1 MSSMQYRDLLPLI
14 NRPTR
19 YLGGEAGSIIKEE
32 SAKIETRIALAFP
45 DVYEVGMS
53 HLGLA
58 ILYHILNDLDWC
70 AAERVYA
77 PWPDLESLLREHQIP
92 LVSLETERP
101 LADFD
106 AIGFT
111 LQYELSYSNLLNM
124 LDLAGIPRRSAARDE
139 RHPLIIVGG
148 PCAYNPEPLADFFD
162 VALIGDGEEAI
173 LDVATCL
180 RQSKKEGWNRL
191 RTLEALSKIEGI
203 YVPAFYSVTYHPD
216 GSIAS
221 LSPLPGQPAQVRRR
235 FLNDLDRARFPTQP
249 LVPLMQTVHDRVA
262 VEIARGCTRGCRFC
276 QAGYLYRPVRERS
289 PQRIEAIVA
298 DSLAATGY
306 EEISLL
312 SLSTGDYGC
321 IEPLLKNLMTQHA
334 EDRIAVSLPSLR
346 VGSLTPELMEE
357 IKKVRK
363 TGFTLA
369 PEAGSER
376 LRNVINKGISEE
388 DLLAGT
394 QAAFTLGWRLIKLY
408 FMTGLPTETD
418 EDLHALIELASKV
431 KKSGKGSGGADVN
444 VAVSTYVPKAHTPFQ
459 WEEQIDTA
467 ETRRRQS
474 LLRSGLAAKKLR
486 FKWHEPDLS
495 FLEGVF
501 ARGDRRLGQVLE
513 RAVDLGCHFDGWREH
528 FRFPLWQQA
537 FSDCNIDP
545 TWYLRER
552 RKDEILPWEHIDC
565 GVAKSFLLLEW
576 QRSRAGIY
584 TPDCRGGACS
594 ACGICDHQE
603 LRMRLYRAGN
613 DAALLP
619 TPNEPATEE
628 RRRIRLCVRKA
639 GKARFSSHLE
649 FMTAM
654 HRAVRR
660 TKLPIRYSGGFHPL
674 PRISFPDA
682 LPTGIESDAEI
693 IDLELLAPHDPAT
706 LRTALNGALPQGIKI
721 LTATEIAV
729 KSPPPAVCIIATHYG
744 VSVPAN
750 LGAGLNERITEFLAA
765 ESVTGQRDKGQKGV
779 QSVEL
784 RRNTTNVAFDGS
796 TLHLHLLKGSP
807 MILAAHLLGISS
819 EEMRLL
825 GVRKLDVTLLDLTIP
840 VE

>member
-1 MSSMQYRDLLPLI
+1 MQYRELLPLI

-19 YLGGEAGSIIKEE
+19 YLGGEAGSIIKED
-32 SAKIETRIALAFP
+32 SAGIETRIALAFP

-77 PWPDLESLLREHQIP
+77 PWPDLEILLREHQIP

-101 LADFD
+101 LAAFD

-162 VALIGDGEEAI
+162 CALIGDGEEAI
-173 LDVATCL
+173 LDLAACL
-180 RQSKKEGWNRL
+180 RRSKQEGWSRL
-191 RTLEALSKIEGI
+191 RTLEALSQIEGI

-221 LSPLPGQPAQVRRR
+221 LSPLPGRPARVRRR
-235 FLNDLDRARFPTQP
+235 FLNDLDRARFPTRP

-321 IEPLLKNLMTQHA
+321 IEPLLRNLMAQHA

-376 LRNVINKGISEE
+376 LRNVINKGISEA
-388 DLLAGT
+388 DLLAAT
-394 QAAFTLGWRLIKLY
+394 STAFALGWRVIKLY

-418 EDLHALIELASKV
+418 EDLDALIELAAKV
-431 KKSGKGSGGADVN
+431 KKSGKGSTGGADVN

-459 WEEQIDTA
+459 WEAQIDTA

-537 FSDCNIDP
+537 FSDCGIDP
-545 TWYLRER
+545 AWYLRER
-552 RKDEILPWEHIDC
+552 GKDEILPWEHIDC
-565 GVAKSFLLLEW
+565 GVAKSFLLREW
-576 QRSRAGIY
+576 QRSRAGTY

-594 ACGICDHQE
+594 GCGICDHQE
-603 LRMRLYRAGN
+603 LRMRLYRDGN
-613 DAALLP
+613 GAAPLP
-619 TPNEPATEE
+619 TPAEPAAEE
-628 RRRIRLCVRKA
+628 RHRIRLCVRKA

-660 TKLPIRYSGGFHPL
+660 SKLPIRYSGGFHPL

-706 LRTALNGALPQGIKI
+706 LLTALNSALPQGIEI
-721 LTATEIAV
+721 LTATEIPV
-729 KSPPPAVCIIATHYG
+729 KSPPPAVCIVATHYG
-744 VSVPAN
+744 VTVPPRLA
-750 LGAGLNERITEFLAA
+750 AGLNESIVAFLAA
-765 ESVTGQRDKGQKGV
+765 ETVTGQRDKGQKGV

-784 RRNTTNVAFDGS
+784 RRNTTDVSFDGS
-796 TLHLHLLKGSP
+796 LLHLHLVKGSP
-807 MILAAHLLGISS
+807 MILAAHLLGITS
-819 EEMRLL
+819 EAMRLL
-825 GVRKLDVTLLDLTIP
+825 EVRKLDVTLLDLTEQ
-840 VE
+840 V

>member
-1 MSSMQYRDLLPLI
+1 MQYRELLPLI
-14 NRPTR
+14 NRPSR

-32 SAKIETRIALAFP
+32 SAQIETRIALAFP

-77 PWPDLESLLREHQIP
+77 PWPDLETLLREHHLP
-92 LVSLETERP
+92 LVSLESERP

-111 LQYELSYSNLLNM
+111 LQYELSYTNLINM
-124 LDLAGIPRRSAARDE
+124 LDLAGIPRRREARNE
-139 RHPLIIVGG
+139 KHPLIIVGG

-162 VALIGDGEEAI
+162 CALIGDGEEAI
-173 LDVATCL
+173 LEVAACL
-180 RQSKKEGWNRL
+180 RQSKREGWSRAH
-191 RTLEALSKIEGI
+191 TLEQLSAIDGI
-203 YVPAFYSVTYHPD
+203 YVPAFFTVGYHPD
-216 GSIAS
+216 GTIAKLQS
-221 LSPLPGQPAQVRRR
+221 LQAGRTQVRRR
-235 FLNDLDRARFPTQP
+235 FLKDLDSARFPTKP

-321 IEPLLKNLMTQHA
+321 IEPLLKNLMAKHA

-388 DLLAGT
+388 DLLNGT
-394 QAAFTLGWRLIKLY
+394 STAFALGWRLIKLY
-408 FMTGLPTETD
+408 FMTGLPTESD
-418 EDLHALIELASKV
+418 ADLYALIELASKV
-431 KKSGKGSGGADVN
+431 KRSGKWSVGGADVN

-459 WEEQIDTA
+459 WEAQIDIA

-474 LLRSGLAAKKLR
+474 LLRSGLATKKLR
-486 FKWHEPDLS
+486 FKWHEPALS

-528 FRFPLWQQA
+528 FHFPLWEQA
-537 FSDCNIDP
+537 FTDCGIDP
-545 TWYLRER
+545 GWYLRER
-552 RKDEILPWEHIDC
+552 RKDEILPWDHIDC
-565 GVAKSFLLLEW
+565 GVTKSFLLQEW
-576 QRSRAGIY
+576 QRSRAEIY

-594 ACGICDHQE
+594 GCGICDHQE
-603 LRMRLYRAGN
+603 LRMRLYHDGN
-613 DAALLP
+613 GGVVLP
-619 TPNEPATEE
+619 TSAEPAPEE
-628 RRRIRLCVRKA
+628 RHRIRLCVQKE

-674 PRISFPDA
+674 PRVSFPDA

-693 IDLELLAPHDPAT
+693 IDLELLAPYDPQA
-706 LRTALNGALPQGIKI
+706 LLTALNNALPQGICV
-721 LTATEIAV
+721 LTAVDIPY
-729 KSPPPAVCIIATHYG
+729 KSPAPAVCIIESHYG
-744 VSVPAN
+744 VTIPPRLV
-750 LGAGLNERITEFLAA
+750 AGLSEKISAFLAA
-765 ESVTGQRDKGQKGV
+765 ETVTTQRDKGIKGV
-779 QSVEL
+779 QIVEV
-784 RRNTTNVAFDGS
+784 RRDTTDVSFDGT
-796 TLHLHLLKGSP
+796 TLHLHLVKGSP
-807 MILAAHLLGISS
+807 MLLAAYLLAVTT
-819 EEMRLL
+819 EEIRLL
-825 GVRKLDVTLLDLTIP
+825 PVRKLDVTLLDLGYATDP
-840 VE
+840 T

>member
-1 MSSMQYRDLLPLI
+1 MQYQELLPLI

-32 SAKIETRIALAFP
+32 DTRIETRIALAFP

-77 PWPDLESLLREHQIP
+77 PWPDLEILLREHHLP

-124 LDLAGIPRRSAARDE
+124 LDLAGIPRRREARDE
-139 RHPLIIVGG
+139 QHPLIIVGG

-162 VALIGDGEEAI
+162 CALIGDGEEAI
-173 LDVATCL
+173 LDVAACL
-180 RQSKKEGWNRL
+180 RQSKQEGWNRL
-191 RTLEALSKIEGI
+191 RTLEELSRIEGI
-203 YVPAFYSVTYHPD
+203 YVPAFYRVTYHPD
-216 GSIAS
+216 HTIAT
-221 LSPLPGQPAQVRRR
+221 LQPLPGQPAQVRRR
-235 FLNDLDRARFPTQP
+235 FLTDLDRARFPTKP

-321 IEPLLKNLMTQHA
+321 IEPLLKNLMAQHS

-388 DLLAGT
+388 DLLAAT
-394 QAAFTLGWRLIKLY
+394 STAFALGWRLIKLY

-418 EDLHALIELASKV
+418 EDLDALIELAGKV

-459 WEEQIDTA
+459 WEAQIDVA

-474 LLRSGLAAKKLR
+474 LLRNGLAAKKLR

-537 FSDCNIDP
+537 FSDCGIDP

-565 GVAKSFLLLEW
+565 GVSKSFLLLEW
-576 QRSRAGIY
+576 QRSRAELY

-603 LRMRLYRAGN
+603 LRMRLYHDGN
-613 DAALLP
+613 GAAVQP
-619 TPNEPATEE
+619 TPGEPAVEE
-628 RRRIRLCVRKA
+628 RHRIRLCVQKA

-706 LRTALNGALPQGIKI
+706 LLTALNCALPQGIKI
-721 LTATEIAV
+721 LTATEIPV
-729 KSPPPAVCIIATHYG
+729 KSPPPAVCIMATHYG
-744 VSVPAN
+744 IIVPAP
-750 LGAGLNERITEFLAA
+750 LAAGLNERIAAFLAA
-765 ESVTGQRDKGQKGV
+765 ETVTGQRDKGQKGV

-784 RRNTTNVAFDGS
+784 RRNTTNVVFDGS
-796 TLHLHLLKGSP
+796 TLHLYLVKGSP

-825 GVRKLDVTLLDLTIP
+825 GVRKLDVTLRDLTIP
-840 VE
+840 AE

>member
-1 MSSMQYRDLLPLI
+1 MQYRELLPLI

-32 SAKIETRIALAFP
+32 SAQIETRIALAFP

-77 PWPDLESLLREHQIP
+77 PWPDLEILLREHQIP

-101 LADFD
+101 LAAFD

-162 VALIGDGEEAI
+162 CALIGDGEEAI
-173 LDVATCL
+173 LELAACL
-180 RQSKKEGWNRL
+180 RQSKQEGWSRS
-191 RTLEALSKIEGI
+191 RTLEELSKIEGI
-203 YVPAFYSVTYHPD
+203 YVPAFYRVTYHPD

-235 FLNDLDRARFPTQP
+235 FLTDLDRARFPTQP

-289 PQRIEAIVA
+289 PQRIEAIVS
-298 DSLAATGY
+298 DSLSATGY

-321 IEPLLKNLMTQHA
+321 IEPLLKNLMAQHA

-388 DLLAGT
+388 DLLTAT
-394 QAAFTLGWRLIKLY
+394 STAFALGWRVIKLY

-418 EDLHALIELASKV
+418 DDLDALIELASKV

-459 WEEQIDTA
+459 WEAQIDVA
-467 ETRRRQS
+467 ETRRRQT
-474 LLRSGLAAKKLR
+474 LLRNGLAAKKLR

-537 FSDCNIDP
+537 FSDCGIDP
-545 TWYLRER
+545 SWYLRER
-552 RKDEILPWEHIDC
+552 HKNEILPWEHIDC
-565 GVAKSFLLLEW
+565 GVTKTFLLLEW
-576 QRSRAGIY
+576 QRSRGEIY

-594 ACGICDHQE
+594 GCGICDHQE
-603 LRMRLYRAGN
+603 LRMRLYRDGN
-613 DAALLP
+613 GGVALP
-619 TPNEPATEE
+619 TPSEPAAEE
-628 RRRIRLCVRKA
+628 RHRIRLCVRKA

-660 TKLPIRYSGGFHPL
+660 SKLPIRYSGGFHPL

-693 IDLELLAPHDPAT
+693 IDLELLAPHDPAA
-706 LRTALNGALPQGIKI
+706 LLSALNSALPQGIEI
-721 LTATEIAV
+721 LTAVEIPV
-729 KSPPPAVCIIATHYG
+729 KSPPPAVCIALTHYG
-744 VSVPAN
+744 VTVPAH
-750 LGAGLNERITEFLAA
+750 LAAGLNESIAAFLAA
-765 ESVTGQRDKGQKGV
+765 ETVTGQRDKGQKGV

-784 RRNTTNVAFDGS
+784 RRNTTDVSFDGS
-796 TLHLHLLKGSP
+796 LLHLHLVKGSP
-807 MILAAHLLGISS
+807 MILAAHLLGITT

-825 GVRKLDVTLLDLTIP
+825 AVRKLDVTLLDLTEQ
-840 VE
+840 V